1 MYCWQELYYQ
11 RSFLLGGTIF
21 EVGYGILS
29 DTLHAHYNKRLHWMF
44 TSRRTFL
51 LSTAVAPWMS
61 SFAARVTPRILR
73 FGVIS
78 DVHQDVMHDGIERIS
93 QFVASMRDAQVDFVL
108 QLGDFCQ
115 PHPRNRPFLD
125 AWNSFDGPKYHVL
138 GNHDM
143 DGGYAREKTV
153 EFYGMPH
160 RYYTFDSANLRGIVL
175 DTNDPGGTAKGYKK
189 FIGID
194 QQQWLQKQLSESDR
208 PVCVFLHH
216 PLDDPNGIE
225 NRKELREILTAAE
238 NAKPGLIVGVFS
250 GHFHQDYTLLSEK
263 IRYIQIN
270 SASYVWL
277 GGNSTQETYPAE
289 VHKKHPSLIS
299 VAAYEDPLW
308 AVVQIDFEKGELT
321 IEGKSTRWHGPTPWE
336 RGASQTDYPSDKN
349 RPAISSA
356 SLKL

>member
-1 MYCWQELYYQ
+1 MIEVDKLGLNEFDVDDWFP
-11 RSFLLGGTIF
+11 SFSLF
-21 EVGYGILS
+21 
-29 DTLHAHYNKRLHWMF
+29 AQYNKRMHQML

-51 LSTAVAPWMS
+51 LSTAIAPWMASFS
-61 SFAARVTPRILR
+61 SGASPRSLR
-73 FGVIS
+73 FGVIT
-78 DVHQDVMHDGIERIS
+78 DVHQDVMHDGIQRIEK
-93 QFVASMRDAQVDFVL
+93 FVQAMQASSVDFII

-125 AWNSFDGPKYHVL
+125 AWNSFGGPKYHVL

-153 EFYGMPH
+153 EYYGMPN
-160 RYYTFDSANLRGIVL
+160 RYYTFDTPSVRGIVL

-189 FIGID
+189 FIAAD
-194 QQQWLQKQLSESDR
+194 QQLWLQKQLAESDR
-208 PVCVFLHH
+208 PACVFLHH

-225 NRKELREILTAAE
+225 NRKELRDILTSAE
-238 NAKPGLIVGVFS
+238 NSKPGLILGVFS
-250 GHFHQDYTLLSEK
+250 GHFHQDYTMLTEK

-277 GGNSTQETYPAE
+277 GGNSAKETYPAE
-289 VHKKHPSLIS
+289 VHKKHPSLSS

-308 AVVQIDFEKGELT
+308 AIVQIDFEKGELA
-321 IEGKSTRWHGPTPWE
+321 IEGKSTQWHGPNPWE
-336 RGASQTDYPSDKN
+336 RGANQTDYPSDKN
-349 RPAISSA
+349 RPAISST